1 MHLMVDAD
9 PTRTD
14 QNPLHHIKVS
24 LSIHPSLHP
33 APNRSPQ
40 TPPLHPTLSM
50 NTILYMRINPYHL
63 RPQLRVLPH
72 KDLRI
77 PSSGDE
83 ERIDPARDRR

>member
-1 MHLMVDAD
+1 
-9 PTRTD
+9 
-14 QNPLHHIKVS
+14 
-24 LSIHPSLHP
+24 
-33 APNRSPQ
+33 
-40 TPPLHPTLSM
+40 M

-83 ERIDPARDRR
+83 ERIDPLAIGVRKIWHTCSPMRNANAMMTGVKVPPEL